1 MARIVAALQP
11 TGSHPPMGAQWS
23 AVLRG
28 DRIAATGPR
37 LLRRLFALAP
47 GQPRCKFCN
56 APYGGPFTLPF
67 RLMGYRPSSKTPH
80 VCLRCLEWA
89 PEGGTIVPISIMF
102 ADVRNYQKLQSLSQ
116 GEVPALVR
124 RFYDLASRVLL
135 RHEGVL
141 GQIAGDQLM
150 GLFVPGLSGRDYPHK
165 AVAAA
170 AALLEGVGYGAP
182 DGPWIQIGIGIAT
195 GEEFCGN
202 VGGGGFKDFTAVGEV
217 TSAAAGLT
225 GRAAAGEVIVDD
237 ATRVATPQFS
247 FTDSDTVMFKG
258 TSKPVD
264 THRLAIEVPA
274 INADEPIAVLLRS
287 PVFAGLPAKLSSSL
301 RTRVHRRVFAAGAY
315 LAREGEP
322 AASMF
327 VIERG
332 LVRITH
338 TSHHGREFVLRLLGP
353 GETYGETGVLDAAGL
368 RATSAIAVQST
379 SCVMISKDDIVAA
392 VRSTP
397 ELALRML
404 ALMVDHAR
412 QQDQDLADFAFLD
425 VTGRIARKLLHL
437 ASRHGEAVAGGVR
450 IGVRLPQAELA
461 AMVGASRENV
471 NRSLGQ
477 LVTLGALS
485 MDGGHIT
492 VLDSDRLKSMC

>member
-11 TGSHPPMGAQWS
+11 VGSHPPMGAQWS

-56 APYGGPFTLPF
+56 APYGGPLTLPF

-89 PEGGTIVPISIMF
+89 PEGGTIVPISILF

-135 RHEGVL
+135 RNEGVL

-150 GLFVPGLSGRDYPHK
+150 GLFVPGLSGRDYTHK

-170 AALLEGVGYGAP
+170 AALLEGVGYGTP
-182 DGPWIQIGIGIAT
+182 DGPWIQIGIGIAS

-217 TSAAAGLT
+217 TNAAAGLT
-225 GRAAAGEVIVDD
+225 SRAVAGEVLVDE
-237 ATRVATPQFS
+237 ATRVANPQFS
-247 FTDSDTVMFKG
+247 FVDGDTVMFKG
-258 TSKPVD
+258 ASQPMD
-264 THRLAIEVPA
+264 THRLAIEVPPV
-274 INADEPIAVLLRS
+274 NADEPIAALLRT
-287 PVFAGLPAKLSSSL
+287 PVFAGLPNKLSASL
-301 RTRVHRRVFAAGAY
+301 RTRVHRRTFAAGSY
-315 LAREGEP
+315 LTREGE
-322 AASMF
+322 AATSMF

-338 TSHHGREFVLRLLGP
+338 TSQHGREFVLRLLGP
-353 GETYGETGVLDAAGL
+353 GDIFGETGVLDAAGI
-368 RATSAIAVQST
+368 RAATAIAVQPT
-379 SCVMISKDDIVAA
+379 TCVMVSKDDILAA
-392 VRSTP
+392 LRATP
-397 ELALRML
+397 ELGLRML

-412 QQDQDLADFAFLD
+412 QQDQDLTDFAFLD
-425 VTGRIARKLLHL
+425 VNGRIARKLLDL
-437 ASRHGEAVAGGVR
+437 AGRHGEPVTGGVR
-450 IGVRLPQAELA
+450 IRIRLPQAELA

-485 MDGGHIT
+485 MEGGHIT
-492 VLDSDRLKSMC
+492 ILDSDRLKSMC

>member
-1 MARIVAALQP
+1 MAASPPV
-11 TGSHPPMGAQWS
+11 GSHPPMGAQWS

-56 APYGGPFTLPF
+56 APYGGPLTLPF

-89 PEGGTIVPISIMF
+89 PEGGTIVPISILF
-102 ADVRNYQKLQSLSQ
+102 ADVRNYQNLQSQSR
-116 GEVPALVR
+116 GEVPAPVS
-124 RFYDLASRVLL
+124 RFYDIASRVLL

-141 GQIAGDQLM
+141 GQIAGDKLM

-170 AALLEGVGYGAP
+170 ASLLAGVGYGTP

-217 TSAAAGLT
+217 TNAAAGLT
-225 GRAAAGEVIVDD
+225 GRAVAGEVLVDE
-237 ATRVATPQFS
+237 ATRVAAPEFAYAGG
-247 FTDSDTVMFKG
+247 DTVMFKG
-258 TSKPVD
+258 TSQPVD
-264 THRLAIEVPA
+264 THRLALEVPSVTF
-274 INADEPIAVLLRS
+274 DEPIAVLLRT
-287 PVFAGLPAKLSSSL
+287 PVFARLPAKLAASM
-301 RTRVHRRVFAAGAY
+301 RPRVHRRVFAAGAY

-322 AASMF
+322 ATSML

-332 LVRITH
+332 LVRVTH
-338 TSHHGREFVLRLLGP
+338 TSRHGRELVLQLLGP
-353 GETYGETGVLDAAGL
+353 GDTFGETGVLDAAGI
-368 RATSAIAVQST
+368 RSASAIAVQPT
-379 SCVMISKDDIVAA
+379 SCVMVSRDDILAA
-392 VRSTP
+392 LRSTP
-397 ELALRML
+397 ELGLRML
-404 ALMVDHAR
+404 ASVVAHVR

-425 VTGRIARKLLHL
+425 VTGRIARKLIDL
-437 ASRHGEAVAGGVR
+437 AGRHGEAVAGGVR
-450 IGVRLPQAELA
+450 ISVRLPQAELA

-477 LVTLGALS
+477 LVTLKALS

-492 VLDSDRLKSMC
+492 ILDPDRLKSMC